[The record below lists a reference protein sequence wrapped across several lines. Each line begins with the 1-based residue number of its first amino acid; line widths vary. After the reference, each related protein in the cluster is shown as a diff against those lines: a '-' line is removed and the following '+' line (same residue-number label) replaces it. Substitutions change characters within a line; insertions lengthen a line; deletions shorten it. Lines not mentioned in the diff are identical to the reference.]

1 MVKTAT
7 DTAIEE
13 KKFIEEAVWILD
25 SLGYPITGSTLN
37 KDIENMMKEEG
48 YKKGYNGTWIM
59 PEDIV
64 PDEQ

>member
-7 DTAIEE
+7 DIATEE
-13 KKFIEEAVWILD
+13 KKFIKEASNILI
-25 SLGYPITGSTLN
+25 SLGYSIINYTSG
-37 KDIENMMKEEG
+37 DIERVMIAKG

-59 PEDIV
+59 PEDII